1 MVYKSIFYTLFISIL
16 SAQAGNNL
24 RCGIAINESNLPEA
38 TQTHELINVPDSN
51 MILISQLSDSSLV
64 KATVE
69 LDGTLSGTKA
79 HLIGTTNSSL
89 HGLAVSTVNKGMV
102 WVTLEGDNKL
112 LLIDPKK
119 DDINASPEII
129 KTISIPAPGNGPH
142 YVGEYGDYIYSSLK
156 ESGHVFRVNQFN
168 ASDYDL
174 FKTVQNPIFIAQHP
188 ENKLFYSSQDMS
200 SKILKIDPTTK
211 NTKQIDVSGPQVST
225 PVGLISGPN
234 NGIWFATLGNAN
246 QGTGTF
252 GFLDKDDKITYFK
265 LTSDL
270 GKNAS
275 LLHLAFDANIESNP
289 GLWLLSSSI
298 TKKDALDMV
307 IRVDMDSKW
316 SKIVKEE
323 VMVLPTQ
330 KCAAHRLLPYKNQ
343 ILATEL
349 SSSKVAAMKNQCNL

>member
-1 MVYKSIFYTLFISIL
+1 MTFKYIFYYLFINVL
-16 SAQAGNNL
+16 RAQDGNNL
-24 RCGIAINESNLPEA
+24 RCGVAINESNLPQA

-51 MILISQLSDSSLV
+51 MVLISQLSDSSLV

-69 LDGTLSGTKA
+69 LDGTLSSTKA
-79 HLIGTTNSSL
+79 HLIGSSNSSL

-119 DDINASPEII
+119 DDVNTPPVII
-129 KTISIPAPGNGPH
+129 KEIKVPSPGNGPH
-142 YVGEYGDYIYSSLK
+142 YVGEYGNYLWSSLK

-168 ASDYDL
+168 TSDYDL
-174 FKTVQNPIFIAQHP
+174 FKAVPNPIFVAQHP
-188 ENKLFYSSQDMS
+188 QNKLFYASQDMS

-211 NTKQIDVSGPQVST
+211 QTKQIDVKGPQVST

-234 NGIWFATLGNAN
+234 NGIWFATLGSAS

-252 GFLDKDDKITYFK
+252 GFLDKDDNISYFK

-270 GKNAS
+270 GKDAS

-307 IRVDMDSKW
+307 IRVDMDSEW

-343 ILATEL
+343 IFATEL
-349 SSSKVAAMKNQCNL
+349 SSSKMAAMKNQCNK